1 MKLDFIHTLTNMD
14 SPDILIERMPL
25 PSIFNLAL
33 DVCTWVHNPIIITI
47 SNMFRPEEEA
57 SVEGT

>member
-1 MKLDFIHTLTNMD
+1 MD
-14 SPDILIERMPL
+14 SPDILIERMPI

-33 DVCTWVHNPIIITI
+33 DVCTWVHNPIIIITI